1 MIDIDEL
8 RDIVRR
14 EESDIFW
21 RNHELAEKDIEIA
34 KLKEK
39 TREFSGIEHY
49 HSGRGQFNIPMTDR
63 VEISAMSHKRGLD
76 KHFDDEIIH
85 ELDIAGLL
93 AIGSL
98 CGVCGFWILITM
110 ESLFV
115 S

>member
-1 MIDIDEL
+1 MISIDEL
-8 RDIVRR
+8 KDIVRR

-49 HSGRGQFNIPMTDR
+49 RSGRGQFNIPMTDR
-63 VEISAMSHKRGLD
+63 VEISAMSHKSGLD

-93 AIGSL
+93 AIGAL

-110 ESLFV
+110 AILFV
-115 S
+115 